1 VVINQPDGPSLLALE
16 RQVRQ
21 HGTTLEA
28 SALRGRWRLQ
38 QVWGKGATASSP
50 LSNWVLQG
58 LQARLELEHLHDRQL
73 RVSNAVNLGPL
84 ELRFMGEGHLKGKRP
99 LLMFSF
105 QTMMIKAWGRSLMKR
120 SLPAS
125 TPQRMPFFA
134 LIARS
139 ADGWLAAR
147 GRGGGL
153 ALWQLD
159 PSPNATSIS
168 P

>member
-1 VVINQPDGPSLLALE
+1 MALE

-21 HGTTLEA
+21 HGTALEA
-28 SALRGRWRLQ
+28 PVLEGCWRLQ
-38 QVWGKGATASSP
+38 QVWKKGTSASSP
-50 LSNWVLQG
+50 LSNWALQG
-58 LQARLELEHLHDRQL
+58 LQARLELEHRQGRQL
-73 RVSNAVNLGPL
+73 QVSNAINLGPL

-105 QTMMIKAWGRSLMKR
+105 QTMLVKAWGRCLLER
-120 SLPAS
+120 TLPAPP
-125 TPQRMPFFA
+125 PQRFPFFA

-139 ADGWLAAR
+139 PDGWLAAR

-159 PSPNATSIS
+159 PSPDVD
-168 P
+168 